1 LRIYH
6 QTAGNFFRTLLPTLA
21 RDVAALGY
29 VLLRERSSLTAY
41 GWLWRHRRE
50 LLARRRTI
58 QGRRTAGTRE
68 IDRWFTISGEQ
79 L

>member
-1 LRIYH
+1 VI
-6 QTAGNFFRTLLPTLA
+6 
-21 RDVAALGY
+21 
-29 VLLRERSSLTAY
+29 LRERSSLTAY

-58 QGRRTAGTRE
+58 QERRTAGTRE
-68 IDRWFTISGEQ
+68 IDRWFTIEGES